1 MNRRQRWALRIA
13 GREGEVCSM
22 DVQARFKV
30 SQPQARRD
38 LLDLV
43 ATGVLKKYGRGQGTC
58 YRLAGMK
65 LREETEEGV
74 V

>member
-1 MNRRQRWALRIA
+1 
-13 GREGEVCSM
+13 M